1 MEEHAMG
8 KASRRRQLQRA
19 EFLSELALTDPAR
32 FSEEWL
38 KRVESWSRQAKHNM
52 RFLKDDEGNTTPL
65 NSELIHHA
73 DDQLAAC
80 GQKAYEL
87 EAEFTKECLSNEC
100 SVAFASCVDARSYR
114 VTSTSKTCER
124 GELYQTKRRA

>member
-1 MEEHAMG
+1 MG
-8 KASRRRQLQRA
+8 KASRRRQLKRA
-19 EFLSELALTDPAR
+19 ESLSELALTNPAR

-52 RFLKDDEGNTTPL
+52 RVLKDDEGNTTPL
-65 NSELIHHA
+65 NSELIRHA

-114 VTSTSKTCER
+114 VTNTSKTCER

>member
-1 MEEHAMG
+1 MG
-8 KASRRRQLQRA
+8 KASHRRQMKRA

-38 KRVESWSRQAKHNM
+38 KRVESWSRQAKHNI
-52 RFLKDDEGNTTPL
+52 RVLKDGEGNTTPL
-65 NSELIHHA
+65 NSELIRHA

-87 EAEFTKECLSNEC
+87 EASFTRECLANEC
-100 SVAFASCVDARSYR
+100 SVAFATSVDGRSYR
-114 VTSTSKTCER
+114 ITATGETCNR
-124 GELYQTKRRA
+124 SELYRTKRRR